1 MRHRNPG
8 TSLLLPTDCAV
19 TRGSPCAHPFA
30 AARSLWDSSDVA
42 QDSKWGP
49 ELLTSEPRQRWQTT
63 EQGRERRASRVISTG
78 PGGQEPGTRG
88 NGRATGPALGP
99 GPRPEPLRALGHLR
113 VGVARRSPPAGPS
126 LFSAPAQPPGGARAW
141 AFAAWVPRSWPVSG
155 ASEGGEGWN
164 PRDWQ
169 ADSRRLA
176 KTLESAS
183 NESA

>member
-19 TRGSPCAHPFA
+19 TRGPPCAHPFA

-42 QDSKWGP
+42 QDSEWGP

-126 LFSAPAQPPGGARAW
+126 LFSRRQHSLPGAHGR
-141 AFAAWVPRSWPVSG
+141 G
-155 ASEGGEGWN
+155 
-164 PRDWQ
+164 
-169 ADSRRLA
+169 RLQ
-176 KTLESAS
+176 LGSPDPGR
-183 NESA
+183 